1 MHTGSDFREEHV
13 LRDGQKVVLRH
24 IQPSDAEELRRGFRA
39 LSPESRYRRFF
50 TGVLDLDDA
59 ALAYLT
65 NVDGKDHVAIVA
77 TTESLDLKSERG
89 VGVGRFVRSKDDPTV
104 AEAAVTIVDD
114 MQRIGLGT
122 LMTKTLARAAS
133 ERGVEKFRCE
143 VLESND
149 VVVKSLLEA
158 GGVVA
163 LRANGTVVLDVPVT
177 SPNDNALRHALRVMA
192 EHVNAFL
199 RRLLPPDLSAR

>member
-1 MHTGSDFREEHV
+1 MQTGPDLREEHV
-13 LRDGQKVVLRH
+13 LRDGTKIVLRH

-50 TGVLDLDDA
+50 TGIADLDDA

-77 TTESLDLKSERG
+77 TIESLDLKTERG
-89 VGVGRFVRSKDDPTV
+89 IGVARFVRSDKDPTV

-114 MQRIGLGT
+114 MQRKGLGT
-122 LMTKTLARAAS
+122 LMTKTLARAAR
-133 ERGVEKFRCE
+133 ERGIEKFRCE

-149 VVVKSLLEA
+149 LVVRALLEA
-158 GGVVA
+158 GGVVVEA
-163 LRANGTVVLDVPVT
+163 ANGTVVLDVPVT
-177 SPNDNALRHALRVMA
+177 SSNDNAVRHAMRVMA

-199 RRLLPPDLSAR
+199 RRLLPPDISER